1 MGAETEKVEVVVP
14 ADFLD
19 KVAAQAAALTDIM
32 TKDAEEHK
40 HLDEL
45 APIAVDGMIA
55 AGVLDKEKRAEAI
68 ASAHDP
74 VKVIG
79 TVVKLATFI
88 TQLRK
93 ELGGTKQ
100 ASDAPP
106 SLGKGSS
113 EDPTVK
119 AGSVGTGDSGDSAD
133 KQFLRD
139 LGL

>member
-1 MGAETEKVEVVVP
+1 MGAETEKIEVVVP

-40 HLDEL
+40 RLDEL
-45 APIAVDGMIA
+45 APVAVDGLIA
-55 AGVLDKEKRAEAI
+55 AGRIDKEKRAAAI
-68 ASAHDP
+68 ESAHDP

-79 TVVKLATFI
+79 TVIKLAEYI
-88 TQLRK
+88 IQLHK
-93 ELGGTKQ
+93 GQGQGTKQ

-119 AGSVGTGDSGDSAD
+119 AGSAGTGDSAD